1 MDFENIWVIAT
12 KDFGV
17 FFRKKGILL
26 SIIILPLSVAF
37 GLPLVLLYITIKSDI
52 DVSVLLALIDA
63 FTFFF
68 LIITT
73 LIPTAIGSYSFMGEK
88 IEKTF
93 EPLLAT
99 PTTDNEILLG
109 KSLVIFLPTLI
120 AQYIALPIF
129 VIFTDVITLGYNGM
143 LVLPNDN
150 FWIITLINIPLAILF
165 SVIFLVF
172 ISSKANDTRTAS
184 QYGML
189 AVLPFGAIYLLI
201 EIRVIDLDTSFL
213 LLFSLVLFFID
224 VLFLILV
231 SKTFRREEILT
242 KWK

>member
-1 MDFENIWVIAT
+1 MDFENIWVIAS
-12 KDFGV
+12 KDFSI

-26 SIIILPLSVAF
+26 SIIIFPLCVAF
-37 GLPLVLLYITIKSDI
+37 GLPLVLLYITNKSVI
-52 DVSVLLALIDA
+52 DNTVLFALIDA

-88 IEKTF
+88 IENTF

-109 KSLVIFLPTLI
+109 KSLIIFLPTLM
-120 AQYIALPIF
+120 AQYVALPIF
-129 VIFTDVITLGYNGM
+129 VILTDVVTLGYNGM

-150 FWIITLINIPLAILF
+150 FWIITLLNIPLAIIF

-184 QYGML
+184 QYGTL
-189 AVLPFGAIYLLI
+189 GVLPFGAIYLLI
-201 EIRVIDLDTSFL
+201 EIRFLTLDTSFL
-213 LLFSLVLFFID
+213 FLFSLVLFFVD
-224 VLFLILV
+224 VLLMFLV